1 MKRLQNRRTALL
13 LTTGALLV
21 AGLALIWRPLLA
33 LLSDPARLRAW
44 VATFGPLAP
53 LAFIAL
59 QMGQILI
66 APLPGSFIN
75 LLGGYLFGPWWGTV
89 YGLLGT
95 LGGATVAA
103 TLARLYGRPLLER
116 LLSEE
121 QLRRGERFA
130 HLDSLL
136 LWLVILLPPTG
147 DIPYFVA
154 GLTPLPLPKLLLAAL
169 VSRGP
174 TIFLASLIG
183 AGAARLPPHASWLI
197 PALVLAAALAG
208 SLLKGRLQALVDR
221 VLKYLAP

>member
-1 MKRLQNRRTALL
+1 MNRLQRGRTALL
-13 LTTGALLV
+13 LGMGVLLV
-21 AGLALIWRPLLA
+21 AGLALVWRPLLA

-44 VATFGPLAP
+44 VAAFGPLAS

-66 APLPGSFIN
+66 APLPGSFVN

-121 QLRRGERFA
+121 QLRRWERFA
-130 HLDSLL
+130 HVDSLL

-154 GLTPLPLPKLLLAAL
+154 GLTPLPLPRLLLAAL

-174 TIFLASLIG
+174 TIFLASLVG

-208 SLLKGRLQALVDR
+208 SLMKGRIQALVDR
-221 VLKYLAP
+221 LLKRLTP

>member
-1 MKRLQNRRTALL
+1 MKGLQKGRTALL
-13 LTTGALLV
+13 LGTGVLLA
-21 AGLALIWRPLLA
+21 AGLALVWRPLLA
-33 LLSDPARLRAW
+33 LLSDPTRLRDW
-44 VATFGPLAP
+44 VAAFGPLAP
-53 LAFIAL
+53 LAFVVL

-103 TLARLYGRPLLER
+103 TLTRLYGRPLLEK
-116 LLSEE
+116 LLPEE
-121 QLRRGERFA
+121 PLRRWERFA
-130 HLDSLL
+130 HVNSTL
-136 LWLVILLPPTG
+136 LWLAILIPPTG

-174 TIFLASLIG
+174 TIFLASLVG
-183 AGAARLPPHASWLI
+183 AGAARLPPQVSWLI
-197 PALVLAAALAG
+197 PTLVLAAALAG
-208 SLLKGRLQALVDR
+208 SLLRGRLQALVDR
-221 VLKYLAP
+221 MLKRLAP